1 MDTAQIRAYRQ
12 RMRRFRRMLAACLE
26 EDCSALEVSVPQCDA
41 LLEIEAR
48 GETTIAD
55 LSDAIRL
62 DKSTL
67 SRTIDTLVEL
77 GHVARSPDPSDRRY
91 NLLTL
96 TPEGRAACERI
107 NATSDESARSVFNE
121 IPPEEQL
128 AALDGFV
135 RVVDA
140 LAAIESRSCEPGG
153 RCRDATA
160 GEEPRPEDAS

>member
-1 MDTAQIRAYRQ
+1 MDTTQIRAYRQ
-12 RMRRFRRMLAACLE
+12 RMRRFRRMIAACLE

-41 LLEIEAR
+41 LLEIETR

-55 LSDAIRL
+55 LSEAIRL

-67 SRTIDTLVEL
+67 SRTIDALVEL

-96 TPEGRAACERI
+96 TQEGRAVCDRV
-107 NATSDESARSVFNE
+107 NATSDETARNVFNE
-121 IPPEEQL
+121 IPPEKQL

-140 LAAIESRSCEPGG
+140 LAAVESRSCEPGG
-153 RCRDATA
+153 QCRDTTR
-160 GEEPRPEDAS
+160 GEETRPEDAS